1 MASNYRGRILE
12 TVKQGA
18 RANLDRHI
26 MNVEILIGSHAGIAE
41 HPDMMDTIEKEL
53 LEAAK
58 YQDILDQL
66 KNLGR

>member
-41 HPDMMDTIEKEL
+41 HPDMMSTIEQEL

-58 YQDILDQL
+58 YQDMLDQL
-66 KNLGR
+66 KNLSN

>member
-1 MASNYRGRILE
+1 MTSNYRGRILE

-26 MNVEILIGSHAGIAE
+26 MNVEILLGSHAGIAE
-41 HPDMMDTIEKEL
+41 HPDMMETIEKEL

-58 YQDILDQL
+58 YKDILDML
-66 KNLGR
+66 EKLGR